1 MNECWIVRKAEIG
14 SLSLSLS
21 LLPLYRNQPDKES
34 KKEKKQEL
42 FLKQR

>member
-14 SLSLSLS
+14 SLS